1 MKKFKIFVNDF
12 NMGVFEAESEDAALD
27 AYAREAGYP
36 SFADLA
42 DMHKQLEPDEE
53 YRYVYEAVEAEA
65 TASDKKQ
72 GEDTQMKKYQV
83 FADDFFVGIFEGE
96 DEVAA
101 LEAYAQE
108 AGYESLENMNEHLG
122 AEKVD
127 ELDVVEVEA

>member
-1 MKKFKIFVNDF
+1 MKKYRIFANKF
-12 NMGVFEAESEDAALD
+12 FMGIFEAENEDAALD

-42 DMHKQLEPDEE
+42 DMHKQLESDEE
-53 YRYVYEAVEAEA
+53 YRYVYEAVEVEA

-72 GEDTQMKKYQV
+72 REDTQMKKFQI
-83 FADDFFVGIFEGE
+83 FANDFFVGIFEAE

-108 AGYESLENMNEHLG
+108 AGYESLEDMNEQLG
-122 AEKVD
+122 SEKAD
-127 ELDVVEVEA
+127 KLDVVEVEA